1 MKRTLFILSFLFFCA
16 SGFCQQPDTSN
27 VIYLPAKVINGDTII
42 VTNLNEVVVGDRQ
55 QRFASRFEEKKY
67 WKLVYNL
74 KKVLPYA
81 KMARSKLDEM
91 NAHFLTLKT
100 EREKRQYTKQVEQ
113 QMKAEFEDQL
123 KALTITQGR
132 LLIKL
137 IYRETGNTSYELV
150 KDLRGGMSAM
160 FWQTLARLF
169 GSNLKSKYDPLG
181 EDAVIEDIVVAIEN
195 GMI

>member
-1 MKRTLFILSFLFFCA
+1 MKKGLFIFLLLSL
-16 SGFCQQPDTSN
+16 SVSVFCQQADTSN
-27 VIYLPAKVINGDTII
+27 IIYLPAKVVNGDTII
-42 VTNLNEVVVGDRQ
+42 VTNLNEVTIGDQQ
-55 QRFASRFEEKKY
+55 QRFANKFEERKY

-100 EREKRQYTKQVEQ
+100 EKEKRQYVKQVEQ
-113 QMKAEFEDQL
+113 QIKDEFEDQL

-169 GSNLKSKYDPLG
+169 GSNLKSKYDPQG
-181 EDAVIEDIVVAIEN
+181 EDAVIEEIVVAIEC